1 MNGPTPRYSGDIADI
16 IDLLGME
23 DAAIIVERLGGIDLK
38 VPGCAQPGHALMRL
52 PEDVRKRFLAAF
64 SPGEMLYIPRS
75 LGDKQ
80 AMAAELAAEGK
91 TQEEIALTLGVSM
104 RTVRNWKKSLPK
116 PRDDRQIDMFEG
128 GMDAEMRKVS
138 SRS

>member
-1 MNGPTPRYSGDIADI
+1 MNGSTPRYSGDIADI
-16 IDLLGME
+16 IDLLGMD

-38 VPGCAQPGHALMRL
+38 VPASVASGHALMRL
-52 PEDVRKRFLAAF
+52 PEGVRQRFLGAF

-80 AMAAELAAEGK
+80 ALAAELAAEGK
-91 TQEEIALTLGVSM
+91 THEEIALTLGVSM
-104 RTVRNWKKSLPK
+104 RTVRNWKKSLPA
-116 PRDDRQIDMFEG
+116 PRDDRQIDMFE
-128 GMDAEMRKVS
+128 DQALPAPRKIS